1 MQYLGGKYRIRKKLG
16 AFLTEQAKG
25 KAFFLDM
32 FCGAGNVVAN
42 VSHPRRYANDGNR
55 YIIAVLKRAQAGGE
69 FPSAVTA
76 EDHREVKNN
85 REKFPDWLV
94 GFVGFGCSFGGD
106 FNGGY
111 ARSNRDEN
119 FAGAA
124 ANSLKAIRP
133 NIQDVRFSCNLFS
146 DIAPELDDES
156 GLIYCDPPYEGTT
169 GYSVAFDR
177 EQFYQWAKAQAQWHT
192 VLVSEYE
199 HNARG
204 PILWLLESKKE
215 LRNAAGVRVPTR
227 EVVFQ
232 VLP

>member
-1 MQYLGGKYRIRKKLG
+1 MRYLGGKYRIRKKLG

-25 KAFFLDM
+25 KDFFLDL
-32 FCGAGNVVAN
+32 FCGAGNVVTN
-42 VSHPRRYANDGNR
+42 VDHPNRYANDGNK
-55 YIIAVLKRAQAGGE
+55 YVIAVLERAQRRGE
-69 FPSAVTA
+69 FPDVITK
-76 EDHREVKNN
+76 EFHQQVKNN
-85 REKFPDWLV
+85 KDAYPDWLV

-106 FNGGY
+106 FFRGFVKDEKRGNKIS
-111 ARSNRDEN
+111 AAISAVRSLSKIDLTGVQLSVGDYQNTEIPK
-119 FAGAA
+119 G
-124 ANSLKAIRP
+124 
-133 NIQDVRFSCNLFS
+133 
-146 DIAPELDDES
+146 S

-169 GYSVAFDR
+169 GYSVPFDTEAF
-177 EQFYQWAKAQAQWHT
+177 YGWAKAQAQWHT